1 MILRSVKWLLITLAI
16 IVVLLVV
23 SVATITVM
31 AVQKTPL
38 VASTAPTQLD
48 GADSVNELLG
58 QLQQAFSRREEG
70 HQVTLTETQ
79 VESLVGVLQRAL
91 PDFKGVVNITP
102 LAGTINVTYAINNTG
117 YYVNASALVLPG
129 DSLRIEQVQVGD
141 LTIPGRFLLGFLER
155 TVNSYTQSEI
165 ATIALSRVER
175 VTMRSGEL
183 TLDVG
188 RLDELLSELNVVASN
203 MSVSEQTELQQLS
216 AYYLRYLSGREIA
229 LSSKPVSL
237 IEYLREGMARAREQS
252 QTPQD
257 AVLHNNAV
265 ILALSVYVGHHR
277 VGTLVGDIQ
286 PDADKALKPRRGAVL
301 HKRNDL
307 ARHFIISVALELL
320 AEQGMSLAIGE
331 FKELMDRGNG
341 GSGYSFVD
349 LAADMSGTEFAK
361 VATHPNTAMEVQ
373 NAIARIQSELEII
386 PPIDGLPEGLSKQAF
401 TEQYQR
407 VDSEAYLKEVEE
419 IKGRIRLLP
428 LYQKEA
434 VRRESAP

>member
-31 AVQKTPL
+31 AVQKAPL

-175 VTMRSGEL
+175 VIMRSGEL

-229 LSSKPVSL
+229 LSNKPVSL
-237 IEYLREGMARAREQS
+237 IEYLREGMARATGVR
-252 QTPQD
+252 
-257 AVLHNNAV
+257 
-265 ILALSVYVGHHR
+265 
-277 VGTLVGDIQ
+277 
-286 PDADKALKPRRGAVL
+286 PR
-301 HKRNDL
+301 
-307 ARHFIISVALELL
+307 
-320 AEQGMSLAIGE
+320 
-331 FKELMDRGNG
+331 
-341 GSGYSFVD
+341 
-349 LAADMSGTEFAK
+349 T
-361 VATHPNTAMEVQ
+361 
-373 NAIARIQSELEII
+373 
-386 PPIDGLPEGLSKQAF
+386 
-401 TEQYQR
+401 
-407 VDSEAYLKEVEE
+407 
-419 IKGRIRLLP
+419 
-428 LYQKEA
+428 
-434 VRRESAP
+434 

>member
-1 MILRSVKWLLITLAI
+1 MMRSVKWLLISIAF
-16 IVVLLVV
+16 IVFLLVV
-23 SVATITVM
+23 GVVAVTIM
-31 AVQKTPL
+31 AVQKAPL

-48 GADSVNELLG
+48 GADSVNELLS
-58 QLQQAFSRREEG
+58 QLQQAFSHREEG
-70 HQVTLTETQ
+70 HQITLSETQ

-91 PDFKGVVNITP
+91 PEFKGLVNISP
-102 LAGTINVTYAINNTG
+102 IAGTVNVTYAINDTG

-141 LTIPGRFLLGFLER
+141 LTIPGRFLLRFLER
-155 TVNSYTQSEI
+155 TVNSYTNSQI

-188 RLDELLSELNVVASN
+188 RLDQLLSELNVVASN
-203 MSVSEQTELQQLS
+203 MAVSDETELQRLS

-229 LSSKPVSL
+229 LSNKPVSL

-252 QTPQD
+252 DTPQD
-257 AVLHNNAV
+257 AVLHNKAV
-265 ILALSVYVGHHR
+265 VLALAVYVGHHR
-277 VGTLVGDIQ
+277 IGTLVGNIQ

-307 ARHFIISVALELL
+307 ARHFIISAALELL
-320 AEQGMSLAIGE
+320 AEQGMSMAIGE

-349 LAADMSGTEFAK
+349 LAADISGTEFAQ
-361 VATHPNTAMEVQ
+361 VATNPATAMAVQ
-373 NAIARIQSELEII
+373 NSIARIRSELEII

-407 VDSEAYLKEVEE
+407 VDSEAYLQEVNK
-419 IKGRIRLLP
+419 IRRRIDLMP
-428 LYQKEA
+428 LYN
-434 VRRESAP
+434 RENVSRSNEE

>member
-1 MILRSVKWLLITLAI
+1 MILRSVKWLFI
-16 IVVLLVV
+16 IIAVIVLLLIAGATA
-23 SVATITVM
+23 VAIM

-38 VASTAPTQLD
+38 VASTATTQLD

-58 QLQQAFSRREEG
+58 QLQRAFSRREEG

-102 LAGTINVTYAINNTG
+102 IGGTINLTYAIQDTG
-117 YYVNASALVLPG
+117 YFVNASALVLPG
-129 DSLRIEQVQVGD
+129 NSLRIEQVQIGD
-141 LTIPGRFLLGFLER
+141 LTIPGRYLLRFLER

-175 VTMRSGEL
+175 VTMESGEL

-188 RLDELLSELNVVASN
+188 RLDALLTELNVVASN
-203 MSVSEQTELQQLS
+203 MSVDEESELQRLS

-229 LSSKPVSL
+229 LSTEPVSL

-252 QTPQD
+252 ETAQD
-257 AVLHNNAV
+257 AVLHNKAV
-265 ILALSVYVGHHR
+265 ILALAVYLGHHR

-286 PDADKALKPRRGAVL
+286 PNADKALKPRRGAVL
-301 HKRNDL
+301 HNRNDL
-307 ARHFIISVALELL
+307 ARHFIISAALELL
-320 AEQGMSLAIGE
+320 SEEGMSLAIGE

-349 LAADMSGTEFAK
+349 LAADMSGNEFAQ
-361 VATHPNTAMEVQ
+361 VATEISTAVDVQ
-373 NAIARIQSELEII
+373 NAMARIQSELEII
-386 PPIDGLPEGLSKQAF
+386 PAIDGLPEGLSKQAF
-401 TEQYQR
+401 IEQYER
-407 VDSEAYLKEVEE
+407 VDSMAYLKEVKE
-419 IKGRIRLLP
+419 IKRRINLLP
-428 LYQKEA
+428 LYQ
-434 VRRESAP
+434 R

>member
-1 MILRSVKWLLITLAI
+1 MILRSVKWLLISIAF
-16 IVVLLVV
+16 IVFLLV
-23 SVATITVM
+23 ATVVTVTVM
-31 AVQKTPL
+31 AVQQTPL

-58 QLQQAFSRREEG
+58 QLQRAFSRREEG

-102 LAGTINVTYAINNTG
+102 IGGTINVTYAITDMG
-117 YYVNASALVLPG
+117 YFVNASALVLPG
-129 DSLRIEQVQVGD
+129 DSLRIEQVQIGD
-141 LTIPGRFLLGFLER
+141 LTIPGRFLLRFLER

-203 MSVSEQTELQQLS
+203 MSVTEETELQRLA
-216 AYYLRYLSGREIA
+216 AYYLRYISGREIA
-229 LSSKPVSL
+229 LSDKPVSL

-252 QTPQD
+252 RTSED
-257 AVLHNNAV
+257 ALLHNKAV
-265 ILALSVYVGHHR
+265 ILALAVYVGHHR
-277 VGTLVGDIQ
+277 VGNLVGDIQ
-286 PDADKALKPRRGAVL
+286 PDPNKALKPRRGAVL
-301 HKRNDL
+301 HNRNDL
-307 ARHFIISVALELL
+307 ARHFIISAALELL
-320 AEQGMSLAIGE
+320 SEQGMSLAIGE
-331 FKELMDRGNG
+331 FKELMDRGKD

-349 LAADMSGTEFAK
+349 LAADMSGTEFAR
-361 VATHPNTAMEVQ
+361 VATEPSTALRVQ
-373 NAIARIQSELEII
+373 NAVARIQSELEII

-407 VDSEAYLKEVEE
+407 VDSEAYLKEVKE
-419 IKGRIRLLP
+419 IKRRMGLLP
-428 LYQKEA
+428 LYQ
-434 VRRESAP
+434 P

>member
-1 MILRSVKWLLITLAI
+1 MILRSVKWLLISIAF
-16 IVVLLVV
+16 IVFLLV
-23 SVATITVM
+23 ATVVTVTVM
-31 AVQKTPL
+31 AVQQTPL

-58 QLQQAFSRREEG
+58 QLQRAFSRREEG

-102 LAGTINVTYAINNTG
+102 IGGTINVTYAITDMG
-117 YYVNASALVLPG
+117 YFVNASALVLPG
-129 DSLRIEQVQVGD
+129 DSLRIEQVQIGD
-141 LTIPGRFLLGFLER
+141 LTIPGRFLLRFLER

-203 MSVSEQTELQQLS
+203 MSVTEETELQRLA
-216 AYYLRYLSGREIA
+216 AYYLRYISGREIA
-229 LSSKPVSL
+229 LSDKPVSL

-252 QTPQD
+252 RTSED
-257 AVLHNNAV
+257 ALLHNKAV
-265 ILALSVYVGHHR
+265 ILALAVYVGHHR
-277 VGTLVGDIQ
+277 VGNLVGDIQ
-286 PDADKALKPRRGAVL
+286 PDPNKALKPRRGAVL
-301 HKRNDL
+301 HNRNDL
-307 ARHFIISVALELL
+307 ARHFIISAALELL
-320 AEQGMSLAIGE
+320 SEQGMSLAIGE
-331 FKELMDRGNG
+331 FKELMDRGKG

-349 LAADMSGTEFAK
+349 LAADMSGTEFAR
-361 VATHPNTAMEVQ
+361 VATEPSTALRVQ
-373 NAIARIQSELEII
+373 NAVARIQSELEII
-386 PPIDGLPEGLSKQAF
+386 PPSDGLPEGLSKHAF

-407 VDSEAYLKEVEE
+407 VDSEAYLKEVKE
-419 IKGRIRLLP
+419 IKRRMGLLP
-428 LYQKEA
+428 LYQ
-434 VRRESAP
+434 P

>member
-1 MILRSVKWLLITLAI
+1 MILRSVKWLLITFAI

-23 SVATITVM
+23 SVATVTIM
-31 AVQKTPL
+31 AVQKAPL

-48 GADSVNELLG
+48 GADSVNELLA
-58 QLQQAFSRREEG
+58 QLQQAFSR
-70 HQVTLTETQ
+70 
-79 VESLVGVLQRAL
+79 LQRAL

-102 LAGTINVTYAINNTG
+102 LAGTINVTYAIGNTG

-129 DSLRIEQVQVGD
+129 NSLRIERVQVGD
-141 LTIPGRFLLGFLER
+141 LTIPGRFLLSFIER

-307 ARHFIISVALELL
+307 ARHFIISAALELL
-320 AEQGMSLAIGE
+320 AE
-331 FKELMDRGNG
+331 
-341 GSGYSFVD
+341 GYSFVD

>member
-1 MILRSVKWLLITLAI
+1 MILRSVKWLLISIAF
-16 IVVLLVV
+16 IVFLLV
-23 SVATITVM
+23 ATVVTVTVM
-31 AVQKTPL
+31 AVQQTPL

-58 QLQQAFSRREEG
+58 QLQRAFSRREEG

-102 LAGTINVTYAINNTG
+102 IGGTINVTYAITDMG
-117 YYVNASALVLPG
+117 YFVNASALVLPG
-129 DSLRIEQVQVGD
+129 DSLRIEQVQIGD
-141 LTIPGRFLLGFLER
+141 LTIPGRFLLRFLER

-203 MSVSEQTELQQLS
+203 MSVTEETELQRLA
-216 AYYLRYLSGREIA
+216 AYYLRYISGREIA
-229 LSSKPVSL
+229 LSDKPVSL

-252 QTPQD
+252 RTSED
-257 AVLHNNAV
+257 ALLHNKAV
-265 ILALSVYVGHHR
+265 ILALAVYVGHHR
-277 VGTLVGDIQ
+277 VGNLVGDIQ
-286 PDADKALKPRRGAVL
+286 PDPNKALKPRRGAVL
-301 HKRNDL
+301 HNRNDL
-307 ARHFIISVALELL
+307 ARHFIISAALELL
-320 AEQGMSLAIGE
+320 SEQGMSLAIGE
-331 FKELMDRGNG
+331 FKELMDRGKG
-341 GSGYSFVD
+341 GSGDSFVD
-349 LAADMSGTEFAK
+349 LAADMSGTEFAR
-361 VATHPNTAMEVQ
+361 VATEPSTALRVQ
-373 NAIARIQSELEII
+373 NAVARIQSELEII

-407 VDSEAYLKEVEE
+407 VDSEAYLKEVKE
-419 IKGRIRLLP
+419 IKRRMGLLP
-428 LYQKEA
+428 LYQ
-434 VRRESAP
+434 P

>member
-1 MILRSVKWLLITLAI
+1 
-16 IVVLLVV
+16 
-23 SVATITVM
+23 
-31 AVQKTPL
+31 
-38 VASTAPTQLD
+38 
-48 GADSVNELLG
+48 
-58 QLQQAFSRREEG
+58 
-70 HQVTLTETQ
+70 
-79 VESLVGVLQRAL
+79 
-91 PDFKGVVNITP
+91 VNITP

-229 LSSKPVSL
+229 LSNKPVSL

-252 QTPQD
+252 QTPEE

-265 ILALSVYVGHHR
+265 ILALAVYVGHHR

-286 PDADKALKPRRGAVL
+286 PDSEKALKPRRGAVL

-307 ARHFIISVALELL
+307 ARHFIISAALELM

-361 VATHPNTAMEVQ
+361 VATNPSTAMDVQ
-373 NAIARIQSELEII
+373 NAMARIQSELEII
-386 PPIDGLPEGLSKQAF
+386 PPIEGLPEGLSKQAF

-407 VDSEAYLKEVEE
+407 VDSEA
-419 IKGRIRLLP
+419 
-428 LYQKEA
+428 
-434 VRRESAP
+434 

>member
-1 MILRSVKWLLITLAI
+1 MILRSVKWLLIIIAI
-16 IVVLLVV
+16 MVVLLVV
-23 SVATITVM
+23 GVASVTIL
-31 AVQKTPL
+31 AVQKQPL

-48 GADSVNELLG
+48 GADSVNHLLG
-58 QLQQAFSRREEG
+58 QLQQAFSRREES

-117 YYVNASALVLPG
+117 YYLNASALVLPG
-129 DSLRIEQVQVGD
+129 NSLRIEQVQVGD
-141 LTIPGRFLLGFLER
+141 LTIPGRFLLGLLER

-175 VTMRSGEL
+175 VTMQSGKL
-183 TLDVG
+183 TLDIG
-188 RLDELLSELNVVASN
+188 RLDALLSELNVVTSN
-203 MSVSEQTELQQLS
+203 MSVNKETALQQLS

-229 LSSKPVSL
+229 LSDEPVSL

-257 AVLHNNAV
+257 AVLHNKAV
-265 ILALSVYVGHHR
+265 IFALAVYVGHHR

-286 PDADKALKPRRGAVL
+286 PNSDRALKPRRGAVL
-301 HKRNDL
+301 HNRNDL
-307 ARHFIISVALELL
+307 ARHFIISAALELM

-361 VATHPNTAMEVQ
+361 VATNPSTALDVQ
-373 NAIARIQSELEII
+373 NTIARIQSELEII

-401 TEQYQR
+401 TNQYQK
-407 VDSEAYLKEVEE
+407 VDSEAYLKEVQE
-419 IKGRIRLLP
+419 IKRRIGVLP
-428 LYQKEA
+428 LYQK
-434 VRRESAP
+434 

>member
-1 MILRSVKWLLITLAI
+1 MILRSVKWLLISIAF
-16 IVVLLVV
+16 IVFLLV
-23 SVATITVM
+23 ATVVTVTVM
-31 AVQKTPL
+31 AVQQTPL

-58 QLQQAFSRREEG
+58 QLQRAFSRREEG

-91 PDFKGVVNITP
+91 PDFKGVVNIP
-102 LAGTINVTYAINNTG
+102 PIGGTINVTYAITDMG
-117 YYVNASALVLPG
+117 YFVNASALVLPG
-129 DSLRIEQVQVGD
+129 DSLRIEQVQIGD
-141 LTIPGRFLLGFLER
+141 LTIPGRFLLRFLER

-203 MSVSEQTELQQLS
+203 MSVTEETELQRLA
-216 AYYLRYLSGREIA
+216 AYYLRYISGREIA
-229 LSSKPVSL
+229 LSDKPVSL

-252 QTPQD
+252 RTSED
-257 AVLHNNAV
+257 ALLHNKAV
-265 ILALSVYVGHHR
+265 ILALAVYVGHHG
-277 VGTLVGDIQ
+277 VGNLVGDIQ
-286 PDADKALKPRRGAVL
+286 PDPNKALKPRRGAVL
-301 HKRNDL
+301 HNRNDL
-307 ARHFIISVALELL
+307 ARHFIISAALELL
-320 AEQGMSLAIGE
+320 SEQGMSLAIGE
-331 FKELMDRGNG
+331 FKELMDRGKG

-349 LAADMSGTEFAK
+349 LAADMSGTEFAR
-361 VATHPNTAMEVQ
+361 VATEPSTALRVQ
-373 NAIARIQSELEII
+373 NAVARIQSELEII

-407 VDSEAYLKEVEE
+407 VDSEAYLKEVKE
-419 IKGRIRLLP
+419 IKRRMGLLP
-428 LYQKEA
+428 LYQ
-434 VRRESAP
+434 P

>member
-1 MILRSVKWLLITLAI
+1 MILRSVKWLFI
-16 IVVLLVV
+16 IIAVIVLLLIAGATA
-23 SVATITVM
+23 VAIM

-38 VASTAPTQLD
+38 VASTATTQLD

-58 QLQQAFSRREEG
+58 QLQRAFSRREEG

-102 LAGTINVTYAINNTG
+102 IGGTINLTYAIQDTG
-117 YYVNASALVLPG
+117 YFVNASALVLPG
-129 DSLRIEQVQVGD
+129 NSLRIEQVQIGD
-141 LTIPGRFLLGFLER
+141 LTIPGRYLLRFLER

-175 VTMRSGEL
+175 VTMESGEL

-188 RLDELLSELNVVASN
+188 RLDALLTELNVVASN
-203 MSVSEQTELQQLS
+203 MSVDEESELQRLS

-229 LSSKPVSL
+229 LSTEPVSL

-252 QTPQD
+252 ETAQD
-257 AVLHNNAV
+257 AVLHNKAV
-265 ILALSVYVGHHR
+265 ILALAVYVGHHR

-286 PDADKALKPRRGAVL
+286 PNADKALKPRRGAVL
-301 HKRNDL
+301 HNRNDL
-307 ARHFIISVALELL
+307 ARHFIISAALELL
-320 AEQGMSLAIGE
+320 SEEGMSLAIGE

-349 LAADMSGTEFAK
+349 LAADMSGNEFAQ
-361 VATHPNTAMEVQ
+361 VATEISTAVDVQ
-373 NAIARIQSELEII
+373 NAMARIQSELEII
-386 PPIDGLPEGLSKQAF
+386 PAIDGLPEGLSKQAF
-401 TEQYQR
+401 IEQYER
-407 VDSEAYLKEVEE
+407 VDSMAYLKEVKE
-419 IKGRIRLLP
+419 IKRRINLLP
-428 LYQKEA
+428 LYQ
-434 VRRESAP
+434 R

>member
-1 MILRSVKWLLITLAI
+1 MILRSVKWLLISIAF
-16 IVVLLVV
+16 IVFLLV
-23 SVATITVM
+23 ATVVTVTVM
-31 AVQKTPL
+31 AVQQTPL

-58 QLQQAFSRREEG
+58 QLQRAFSRREEG

-102 LAGTINVTYAINNTG
+102 IGGTINVTYAITDMG
-117 YYVNASALVLPG
+117 YFVNASALVLPG
-129 DSLRIEQVQVGD
+129 DSLRIEQVQIGD
-141 LTIPGRFLLGFLER
+141 LTIPGRFLLRFLER

-203 MSVSEQTELQQLS
+203 MSVTEETELQRLA
-216 AYYLRYLSGREIA
+216 AYYLRYISGREIA
-229 LSSKPVSL
+229 LSDKPVSL

-252 QTPQD
+252 RTSED
-257 AVLHNNAV
+257 ALLHNKAV
-265 ILALSVYVGHHR
+265 ILALAVYVGHHR
-277 VGTLVGDIQ
+277 VGNLVGDIQ
-286 PDADKALKPRRGAVL
+286 PDPNKALKPRRGAVL
-301 HKRNDL
+301 HNRNDL
-307 ARHFIISVALELL
+307 ARHFIISAALELL
-320 AEQGMSLAIGE
+320 SEQGMSLAIGE
-331 FKELMDRGNG
+331 FKELMDRGKG

-349 LAADMSGTEFAK
+349 LAADMSGTEFAR
-361 VATHPNTAMEVQ
+361 VATEPSTALRVQ
-373 NAIARIQSELEII
+373 NAVARIQSELEII
-386 PPIDGLPEGLSKQAF
+386 PPIDGLPEGF

-407 VDSEAYLKEVEE
+407 VDSEAYLKEVKE
-419 IKGRIRLLP
+419 IKRRMGLLP
-428 LYQKEA
+428 LYQ
-434 VRRESAP
+434 P